1 MWANIFFFLGV
12 IFTLNGIYLFNS
24 SVKET
29 RKGYMKNEDK
39 IRKNDKHALI
49 SLGVGIIFFIIT
61 SLF

>member
-1 MWANIFFFLGV
+1 MLANIFFFIGV
-12 IFTLNGIYLFNS
+12 VFIINGIYMFNS

-39 IRKNDKHALI
+39 IRKSDKNALI
-49 SLGVGIIFFIIT
+49 SLGIGLLFFFIT